1 MWKPPAMEQVVA
13 LQAGWT
19 PWSLQQER
27 MAKRAPRTLQ
37 PKAEDGWNEPFN
49 PPVKTD
55 NGWRSSPEP
64 PVGTEAEPAA
74 TESSGRHEVE
84 PAGAE
89 YSGRDK
95 TEPADTESSG
105 RDEADG
111 WNGSPEP
118 PAETRNGWSDSPE
131 LPAQKKNG
139 WSSSPEPPVDETLR
153 GMGAAECWNC
163 SPEPPA
169 GADAGQKVRRPLAE
183 TKPGLPASVGS

>member
-27 MAKRAPRTLQ
+27 MTKRAPQTLQ
-37 PKAEDGWNEPFN
+37 PKAEDGWNGSFN

-64 PVGTEAEPAA
+64 PVGTEAESAA

-118 PAETRNGWSDSPE
+118 PVETRNGWSGSSE

-139 WSSSPEPPVDETLR
+139 WSSSSDPQLMRHSVVWEPQSAGIAHLSHQQEQMQARKCEDPWLR
-153 GMGAAECWNC
+153 RSRGY
-163 SPEPPA
+163 
-169 GADAGQKVRRPLAE
+169 QLR
-183 TKPGLPASVGS
+183 